1 MATVTLLL
9 RESKANEKGEL
20 PLYIR
25 IINGRQ
31 AKFISL
37 GIKVHPDLWN
47 PEKLRVKSRFPN
59 SGRVNALI
67 AKKVAEAEGTV
78 LDMVTKSNHVSS
90 TRLKEAIVGK
100 KAGSI
105 IKYIEDYLVD
115 LKAKG
120 KTGTYD
126 KVNATLLKLKAY
138 LGTKD
143 LSFTDFDLPFL
154 KTYERYLR
162 DELKNAPNTI
172 HSNLK
177 IFRKVFNDAV
187 REDLIELSQNPFTK
201 FRLTWE
207 KTQKEYLTE
216 EELTAVENVGLKENS
231 MMDHHRNLYVFA
243 AYAGGVRISDL
254 LKLRWQNFDGTH
266 IRIFTQKTKETIPI
280 KLPPRAVSIIEYY
293 SQLQPGH
300 KETDFVF
307 PFLDNGVD
315 YSSPQV
321 LFNAISSHT
330 AYANKNLK
338 TIAKKA
344 EITKNVTFHS
354 SRHTW
359 ATRALKKGMRIE
371 YVSKLMGHGSL
382 KTTMIYTKIVN
393 SELDNAMASAFG

>member
-1 MATVTLLL
+1 MASITLLL
-9 RESKANEKGEL
+9 RESKVNEKGEM

-25 IINGRQ
+25 IIKGRQ
-31 AKFISL
+31 VKFISL

-47 PEKLRVKSRFPN
+47 PEKLRVKSQYPN
-59 SGRVNALI
+59 SARVNAFI
-67 AKKVAEAEGTV
+67 GKKVAEAECTAV
-78 LDMVTKSNHVSS
+78 DLETKSKSVTS
-90 TRLKEAIVGK
+90 RKIKEAIVGK
-100 KAGSI
+100 QAGSL
-105 IKYIEDYLVD
+105 IKYMQDYLAD

-126 KVNATLLKLKAY
+126 KVNATLQKLKTY
-138 LGTKD
+138 LGAKD
-143 LSFTDFDLPFL
+143 ISFIDFDLPFL

-216 EELTAVENVGLKENS
+216 EELEAIENVELKTNS

-243 AYAGGVRISDL
+243 AYAGGMRISDL

-280 KLPPRAVSIIEYY
+280 KLPPKAVSIIDYY
-293 SQLQPGH
+293 SQFQPGH
-300 KETDFVF
+300 KETDFIF
-307 PFLDNGVD
+307 PFLDNDID
-315 YSSPQV
+315 YSVPQL
-321 LFNAISSHT
+321 LFNAISSNT

-344 EITKNVTFHS
+344 GITKNVTFHS

-393 SELDNAMASAFG
+393 SELDSAMDVFN